1 MVTPAVSKEE
11 LKKDVD
17 AYMAAGGNK
26 SEAARM
32 RGLHRHT
39 YRDRL
44 TMAERVLG
52 IQLGK
57 VVDGRYEAVKAI
69 QRPLPPKGCV
79 ARYILTSAQNN
90 THAHEAGLKNLL
102 AYGTW
107 TKQLKRGNSFEF
119 ITGTFSYAID
129 AYGAKSVKRG
139 SYDSKRGANREELW
153 YAPSLVPYIV
163 DESIMLAPGLMWCGE
178 MNILPTATNPL
189 TGLDD
194 YNGRASNIV
203 PHVKQ
208 TLESVA
214 SLPDEATKFN
224 YSTGGITLR
233 NYIQKRAGIVA
244 ERKHTYGAL
253 LVEVDDAGSWYVR
266 HLVVDDAGAVY
277 DIGPSGFRGVRVI
290 NGIVDAIRCNDA
302 DDKRTFVDSIM
313 WGDVHASEMDLWVR
327 LLGWSKGGFLD
338 QVRPRRQFWHDLF
351 SMRSRGHH
359 EMKDFLRTF
368 EKHVA
373 GEGDVQGEVAITAD
387 FMHDGVRYKSRDGW
401 DCETV
406 VIRSNHDRHLDR
418 WVNEADPKKDPAN
431 AVYYTK
437 LMAAKLDAI
446 ANGDRDFNILQFAL
460 NEAGAPK
467 VRFNGEDESYVICKR
482 SKVAPDGI
490 ECGLHGDLGANGA
503 RGSTRGL
510 RKLGRPI
517 NKDHDHTAGMLD
529 QRGVMSGGAC
539 SLSFPYMKGPN
550 AHSVSHIVAFDNGAR
565 QIVTFWNRKARA

>member
-1 MVTPAVSKEE
+1 MPTPPTPKEE
-11 LKKDVD
+11 LQKDVD

-26 SEAARM
+26 SEAARA
-32 RGLHRHT
+32 RGLHRLT
-39 YRDRL
+39 FRDRL
-44 TMAERVLG
+44 IMAEKVLG
-52 IQLGK
+52 ITLGK
-57 VVDGRYEAVKAI
+57 VVDGKYEHVRAV
-69 QRPLPPKGCV
+69 QRSLPPKGCV

-90 THAHEAGLKNLL
+90 THPHEAGLKNLL
-102 AYGTW
+102 AYGDW
-107 TKQLKRGNSFEF
+107 TKSLKRGNTFEF
-119 ITGTFSYAID
+119 MVGTFSYAID

-139 SYDSKRGANREELW
+139 RYDGAKKAELW
-153 YAPSLVPYIV
+153 YAPAVVPYII
-163 DESIMLAPGLMWCGE
+163 DESIQLAPGLTWCGE
-178 MNILPTATNPL
+178 MNILPTAANPL

-194 YNGRASNIV
+194 YNGRSSNIV

-224 YSTGGITLR
+224 YSTGTITLR

-266 HLVVDDAGAVY
+266 HLVIDEAGAVY
-277 DIGPSGFRGVRVI
+277 DIGPTGYRGVKVSA
-290 NGIVDAIRCNDA
+290 GKVDAIKIT
-302 DDKRTFVDSIM
+302 DDSKRTFVDSIM
-313 WGDVHASEMDLWVR
+313 WGDIHASEMDLWVR
-327 LLGWSKGGFLD
+327 ILGWAPGGFLD
-338 QVRPRRQFWHDLF
+338 QVRPKRQFWHDLF

-368 EKHVA
+368 EKYVA
-373 GEGDVQGEVAITAD
+373 GEGSVEGEVNITAD
-387 FMHDGVRYKSRDGW
+387 FMREAVREWVES
-401 DCETV
+401 V

-431 AVYYTK
+431 AAYYTK
-437 LMAAKLDAI
+437 LMGAKLNAI
-446 ANGDRDFNILQFAL
+446 NDGDRDFNILQWAL
-460 NEAGAPK
+460 AEAGAPK

-503 RGSTRGL
+503 RGSSRGL
-510 RKLGRPI
+510 KKLGRPV
-517 NKDHDHTAGMLD
+517 NKDHDHTATMLD
-529 QRGVMSGGAC
+529 QHGVMSGGAC

-550 AHSVSHIVAFDNGAR
+550 AHSVSHIVAFENGAR

>member
-1 MVTPAVSKEE
+1 MTPAVSKAE
-11 LKKDVD
+11 LQKDVD

-44 TMAERVLG
+44 EMAERALG
-52 IQLGK
+52 ITLGK
-57 VVDGRYEAVKAI
+57 VVDGRYDAREI
-69 QRPLPPKGCV
+69 QKRPLPPKGCV
-79 ARYILTSAQNN
+79 ARYITTSCQNN
-90 THAHEAGLKNLL
+90 THPHEAGLKNLL
-102 AYGTW
+102 ALGEW
-107 TKQLKRGNSFEF
+107 TKRLKRGNTFEF
-119 ITGTFSYAID
+119 IVGTFSYAID
-129 AYGAKSVKRG
+129 SYGAKAVKRG
-139 SYDSKRGANREELW
+139 KYKAGDNHREELW
-153 YAPSLVPYIV
+153 YAPALVPYIC
-163 DESIMLAPGLMWCGE
+163 DDSIALAPGLVWCGE
-178 MNILPTATNPL
+178 MNILPTASNPL

-208 TLESVA
+208 TMESVA

-224 YSTGGITLR
+224 FSTGGITLR

-253 LVEVDDAGSWYVR
+253 LIEVDDAGSWYVR
-266 HLVVDDAGAVY
+266 HLVVDSAGAVY
-277 DIGPSGFRGVRVI
+277 DIGPAGFRGVRVI
-290 NGIVDAIRCNDA
+290 NGIVDAIRCNDKEDNRSFLEA
-302 DDKRTFVDSIM
+302 IM
-313 WGDVHASEMDLWVR
+313 WGDIHASEMDLWVR
-327 LLGWSKGGFLD
+327 MLGWQPGGVLD
-338 QVRPRRQFWHDLF
+338 QHRPRKQFWHDLF

-368 EKHVA
+368 EKFVA

-387 FMHDGVRYKSRDGW
+387 FMHDGIRTKAKHGW
-401 DCETV
+401 DCESV

-418 WVNEADPKKDPAN
+418 WINEADPKKDPAN

-446 ANGDRDFNILQFAL
+446 ARGDRDFNILQWAL
-460 NEAGAPK
+460 NDAGAPK
-467 VRFNGEDESYVICKR
+467 SVRFNGEDESYVICKR

-503 RGSTRGL
+503 RGSSRGL

-517 NKDHDHTAGMLD
+517 NKDHDHTGTMLD
-529 QRGVMSGGAC
+529 QNGVMSGGAC
-539 SLSFPYMKGPN
+539 SLDFPYMKGPN
-550 AHSVSHIVAFDNGAR
+550 AHSVTHIFTFENGAR
-565 QIVTFWNRKARA
+565 QLVTFWNRKHRA